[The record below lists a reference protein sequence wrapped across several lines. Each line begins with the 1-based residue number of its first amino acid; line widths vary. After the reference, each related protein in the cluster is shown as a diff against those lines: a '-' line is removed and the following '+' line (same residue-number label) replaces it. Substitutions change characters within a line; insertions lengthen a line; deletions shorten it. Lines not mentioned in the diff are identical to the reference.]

1 MKKKGKKTAIKG
13 SELPIIGD
21 LLVVTK
27 PHSWSAADGQSLQK
41 VFSGDLILIH
51 DIKHNQTDVEIHA
64 STQTMQKIYT
74 FVSPKRGFFSGTLDR
89 VIPRDDLKD

>member
-1 MKKKGKKTAIKG
+1 MKKKKNTIKG
-13 SELPIIGD
+13 SELPVIGD

-27 PHSWSAADGQSLQK
+27 SHSWSAADGQSLQK
-41 VFSGDLILIH
+41 VNDGDLILVH

-64 STQTMQKIYT
+64 STQDMQKIYT

-89 VIPRDDLKD
+89 VVPKEELKE